1 MLLLLPQK
9 NHWYLRWFCSIHYE
23 NCPKHRYLCSFWT
36 RRYKTLFFALFLRH
50 RHRHVVKIAV
60 LSSLLSPPCPKQT
73 SQKHW
78 RLWQFV
84 AFLHNKKHQK
94 KSTQFFLFFQLV
106 ILRWK
111 IDIFGSVFATV
122 HPAARWHSITY
133 CQSAYFQ
140 IFCVTITAKKFSIK
154 MTWQPVWTQ
163 KSCKSL
169 CFIDVPR
176 ILPA

>member
-78 RLWQFV
+78 RLWQSV

-94 KSTQFFLFFQLV
+94 KIDPIFPIFSTCDPPL
-106 ILRWK
+106 K
-111 IDIFGSVFATV
+111 N
-122 HPAARWHSITY
+122 WH
-133 CQSAYFQ
+133 F
-140 IFCVTITAKKFSIK
+140 
-154 MTWQPVWTQ
+154 W
-163 KSCKSL
+163 L
-169 CFIDVPR
+169 CFCHR
-176 ILPA
+176 SSSSKMAFNHILPKCLLSNFLCHNHGQKVLDQNDMAACLDPKIL